1 MAPDDIEDIVAAAGD
16 DGDANVRRADVQASV
31 VWKHRRR
38 PGDDRADEVRLSP
51 FLTRSQRVLVKTW
64 GCSHNNSDGEY
75 MQGQLAH
82 AGYMLVDSVDE
93 ADLCV
98 FNSCTVKDP
107 SEMVFRNAIRQ
118 AQAAGKKVVLAGCVP
133 QADQSNPVYKELSV
147 IGVQQIDRIVEVVE
161 HTLQGNVVRI
171 MSRQKSGGGS
181 RLALPKIR
189 RNRFIEILP
198 INTGCLNN
206 CTYCKTKHARGELSS
221 YPPDEIVERA
231 RQAID
236 EGVREIWLSS
246 EDTGAY
252 GHDIGTSLPDML
264 WRVIDVLPD
273 GVFLRIGMTNP
284 PHIMSHL
291 DQMCKILR
299 HPRVYAFLH
308 VPVQA
313 GSTRVLDAMKRD
325 YSVDDFRTLVDILRR
340 QVPDIQIATDV
351 ICGFPTE
358 TDEEFGET
366 VSLIREYQFPAVHIS
381 QFYARQ
387 GTPAARMARVPSHVI
402 KSRSRLI
409 SSVFASYETH
419 AHKVGRVYRVLC
431 TERAADD
438 VHLVAHNK
446 SYDQILVPDDERLM
460 GRCFRVRIT
469 EAHRFHMVGHVIS
482 GSIEGRQRAPV
493 RSYSV
498 AARVVI
504 AFLVFGIAAVLRLL
518 RYDVVPLPFPSV

>member
-133 QADQSNPVYKELSV
+133 QVAAHHIDGPLRCACISCMACRRISRTQSTRSSVSSVSSRSIGPADVAPISSCRVLTPEWY
-147 IGVQQIDRIVEVVE
+147 RIVEVVE

-264 WRVIDVLPD
+264 W
-273 GVFLRIGMTNP
+273 
-284 PHIMSHL
+284 
-291 DQMCKILR
+291 
-299 HPRVYAFLH
+299 
-308 VPVQA
+308 
-313 GSTRVLDAMKRD
+313 
-325 YSVDDFRTLVDILRR
+325 
-340 QVPDIQIATDV
+340 
-351 ICGFPTE
+351 
-358 TDEEFGET
+358 
-366 VSLIREYQFPAVHIS
+366 
-381 QFYARQ
+381 
-387 GTPAARMARVPSHVI
+387 
-402 KSRSRLI
+402 
-409 SSVFASYETH
+409 
-419 AHKVGRVYRVLC
+419 
-431 TERAADD
+431 
-438 VHLVAHNK
+438 
-446 SYDQILVPDDERLM
+446 
-460 GRCFRVRIT
+460 
-469 EAHRFHMVGHVIS
+469 
-482 GSIEGRQRAPV
+482 
-493 RSYSV
+493 
-498 AARVVI
+498 
-504 AFLVFGIAAVLRLL
+504 
-518 RYDVVPLPFPSV
+518 

>member
-1 MAPDDIEDIVAAAGD
+1 
-16 DGDANVRRADVQASV
+16 
-31 VWKHRRR
+31 
-38 PGDDRADEVRLSP
+38 
-51 FLTRSQRVLVKTW
+51 
-64 GCSHNNSDGEY
+64 
-75 MQGQLAH
+75 
-82 AGYMLVDSVDE
+82 
-93 ADLCV
+93 
-98 FNSCTVKDP
+98 
-107 SEMVFRNAIRQ
+107 
-118 AQAAGKKVVLAGCVP
+118 
-133 QADQSNPVYKELSV
+133 
-147 IGVQQIDRIVEVVE
+147 
-161 HTLQGNVVRI
+161 
-171 MSRQKSGGGS
+171 
-181 RLALPKIR
+181 
-189 RNRFIEILP
+189 
-198 INTGCLNN
+198 
-206 CTYCKTKHARGELSS
+206 
-221 YPPDEIVERA
+221 
-231 RQAID
+231 
-236 EGVREIWLSS
+236 
-246 EDTGAY
+246 
-252 GHDIGTSLPDML
+252 
-264 WRVIDVLPD
+264 
-273 GVFLRIGMTNP
+273 
-284 PHIMSHL
+284 
-291 DQMCKILR
+291 MCKILR

-313 GSTRVLDAMKRD
+313 GSTRVLDAMKRE

-351 ICGFPTE
+351 RRRHARSCSSVLNVASPSRPAGDLWIPNRDGRGVRRDGVADPRGVCVCLCLLLVGVRPGARADRRTPQ
-358 TDEEFGET
+358 
-366 VSLIREYQFPAVHIS
+366 YQFPAVHIS